1 VARLLASCEWEKKM
15 RTEKRWLKS
24 ILKEASV
31 TEVKMPWARG
41 ARRNEMIARRRVL
54 SEQTK
59 SVRA

>member
-1 VARLLASCEWEKKM
+1 M